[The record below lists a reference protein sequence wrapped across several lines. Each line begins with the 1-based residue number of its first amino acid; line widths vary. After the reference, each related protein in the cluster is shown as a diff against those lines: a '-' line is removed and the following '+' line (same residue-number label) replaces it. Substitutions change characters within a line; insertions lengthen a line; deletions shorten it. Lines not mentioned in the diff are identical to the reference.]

1 MLMIIFI
8 LILMNNNYGQHT
20 INTTNVNDG
29 TNRASKHCCHR
40 ESSLQYVQ
48 YILSISIYMHKSIY
62 YPIYHLP
69 FLHYQLHIYKWW
81 VPYISHQITH
91 LL

>member
-29 TNRASKHCCHR
+29 TNRAINTAVIENQVYST
-40 ESSLQYVQ
+40 V
-48 YILSISIYMHKSIY
+48 YI
-62 YPIYHLP
+62 
-69 FLHYQLHIYKWW
+69 
-81 VPYISHQITH
+81 VYID
-91 LL
+91 LYA